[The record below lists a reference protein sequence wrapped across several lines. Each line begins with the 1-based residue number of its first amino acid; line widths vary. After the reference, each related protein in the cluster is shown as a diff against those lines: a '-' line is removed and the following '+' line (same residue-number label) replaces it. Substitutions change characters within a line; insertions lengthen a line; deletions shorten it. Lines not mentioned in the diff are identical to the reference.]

1 MKYRNINI
9 PYIATLL
16 LLCLFAYSC
25 TDVIDVEL
33 EPGDN
38 QLVVDAWINNKSE
51 TQIIKLRRTSPY
63 FDSSPSPAELGAT
76 VTIQEEDGPDY
87 NFEDLDNSGNYSWA
101 PTPGQGFGGVGN
113 IYTLNIELSNGKN
126 YQATSVMNR
135 VPAVDSIAAELREES
150 LGQPAGYYC
159 EFFGI
164 DPPGAGDAYWI
175 KTYKNGQFLNKPG
188 EINLAFD
195 AGFTAGA
202 MLDGITF
209 ITPIRSFVNR
219 VPDSGDNAIDTD
231 SFPPYVEGD
240 SITVQIN
247 SLTFEA
253 FDFLSQARTQLTLG
267 DAGLFAEPPSNV
279 PTNIIP
285 LNPTD
290 PEDEPVG
297 FFNVSAVSSLGRRI

>member
-1 MKYRNINI
+1 MLCL
-9 PYIATLL
+9 IAT
-16 LLCLFAYSC
+16 SC
-25 TDVIDVEL
+25 TDVIEVEL

-51 TQIIKLRRTSPY
+51 TQVIKLRRTSPY

-76 VTIQEEDGPDY
+76 VTIQEEDAFTY
-87 NFEDLDNSGNYSWA
+87 TFEDIDNTGNYTW
-101 PTPGQGFGGVGN
+101 TPDSGQSFGAIGN
-113 IYTLNIELSNGKN
+113 VYTLNIELANGKK
-126 YQATSVMNR
+126 YQASSVMNR
-135 VPAVDSIAAELREES
+135 VPAVDSIAAEEREEE

-159 EFFGI
+159 EFFAV

-175 KTYKNGQFLNKPG
+175 KTYKNGEFLNKPS
-188 EINLAFD
+188 EMNLAFD

-219 VPDSGDNAIDTD
+219 VPDSGDNAVDTD
-231 SFPPYVEGD
+231 SFPPYVKGD

-253 FDFLSQARTQLTLG
+253 FEFLSQAQTQLTLG
-267 DAGLFAEPPSNV
+267 NAGLFAEPPSNV

-285 LNPTD
+285 INATE